1 MNARI
6 AMLLVLALPLA
17 ARAEF
22 TGKVIKIGVLND
34 QSGLYADLAGQGS
47 VTAAKMAA
55 EEMGGK
61 IGDANIEVI
70 FADHQNKPD
79 VGSNIARQWIDVDGV
94 DVIVDVPTSSV
105 ALAVAQVVKDKNKVF
120 LASGP
125 ATSDLTGKACTPNT
139 VHWTYDTYALAH
151 TTGTAEVQS
160 GGDTWFFLTAD
171 YAFGQALERDTTAVV
186 TAAGGKVV
194 GGVKHPLNTTDFS
207 SFLLQAQSSKAKV
220 IGLANAGGDTI
231 NSIKAA
237 SEFGIVKG
245 GQRLAGL
252 LVFVTDVHALGLQT
266 AQGLLLSES
275 FYWDRDDKTR
285 AWSKKWADRMG
296 GKMPSMVQAGVYA
309 SVLHY
314 LKALKALKSD
324 ADGKKVVEQMKKLPT
339 DDPAFG
345 KGTIRADGRKM
356 HPMYLYEVKKPS
368 ESKGAWDYYK
378 LKKEVPAEQ
387 AFRPLNA
394 GECSLVSAS
403 GKASAAG
410 AGAASG
416 AVDAGAVD
424 AGAVDAGAA
433 DAGAASRAVDA
444 GVK

>member
-6 AMLLVLALPLA
+6 ALLLALALPLA
-17 ARAEF
+17 ARADF

-47 VTAAKMAA
+47 VAAAKMAA

-61 IGDANIEVI
+61 IGDATIEVV
-70 FADHQNKPD
+70 FADHQNKAD

-105 ALAVAQVVKDKNKVF
+105 ALAVAGVVKEKNKVF

-186 TAAGGKVV
+186 TAAGGKVL

-252 LVFVTDVHALGLQT
+252 LVFITDVNALGLQT

-275 FYWDRDDKTR
+275 FYWDRDEKTR
-285 AWSKKWADRMG
+285 AWSKKFGARMG

-309 SVLHY
+309 AVLHY
-314 LKALKALKSD
+314 LKAVKALKSD
-324 ADGKKVVEQMKKLPT
+324 GDGKAVVDQMKKLGT

-356 HPMYLYEVKKPS
+356 HPMYLYEVKAPS
-368 ESKGAWDYYK
+368 ESKGPWDYYK
-378 LKKEVPAEQ
+378 LKKEVPANE
-387 AFRPLNA
+387 AFRPLDK
-394 GECSLVSAS
+394 GDCPLV
-403 GKASAAG
+403 AA
-410 AGAASG
+410 AA
-416 AVDAGAVD
+416 
-424 AGAVDAGAA
+424 
-433 DAGAASRAVDA
+433 
-444 GVK
+444 K